1 MQTEKISII
10 EYCEQYANCLTIDV
24 RSPAEY
30 AHAHI
35 PQAKNICLFDD
46 EQRKQVGTAYKQ
58 ESREKAIK
66 IGLDYFGP
74 KMSTI
79 VEQVEALVGKQKEQ
93 TIIVHCWRGGMRSAA
108 IAWLLNLY
116 GFKIKLIAG
125 GYKAYRNWVLQQFEH
140 KYTFKVIG
148 GYTGSG
154 KTEVLE
160 QLQKINIPLI
170 DLEKISQH
178 KGSALGGISMPKQT
192 SQEMFE
198 NNLAQ
203 ALLTQK
209 NNATIFVED
218 ESQRIGLHAIPNSI
232 WLQMRNS
239 KIYFLNIPFIERLQH
254 VIHGYGNLP
263 KTDLVNA
270 VMRIQK
276 RLGGLETK
284 TAINF
289 LIENNTEAAFEILLR
304 YYDKYYKKGLENR
317 EDLKA
322 QLTEINC
329 SSVNAN
335 ENAKRLLEYIK

>member
-1 MQTEKISII
+1 MQTEKISIV

-35 PQAKNICLFDD
+35 PNAKNICLFND
-46 EQRKQVGTAYKQ
+46 EERKQVGTAYKQ

-74 KMSTI
+74 KMSAI
-79 VEQVEALVGKQKEQ
+79 VEHVEALVGKQKEQ
-93 TIIVHCWRGGMRSAA
+93 TIVVHCWRGGMRSAA

-116 GFKIKLIAG
+116 GFKIKLISG

-140 KYTFKVIG
+140 AYPFKVLG

-154 KTEVLE
+154 KTEVLHE
-160 QLQKINIPLI
+160 LQKANVSVI
-170 DLEKISQH
+170 DLEGISQH
-178 KGSALGGISMPKQT
+178 KGSALGGINMPKQT

-203 ALLTQK
+203 ALFAQK
-209 NNATIFVED
+209 NNTAIFVED
-218 ESQRIGLHAIPNSI
+218 ESQRIGLHCIPNAI
-232 WLQMRNS
+232 WLQMRKAN
-239 KIYFLNIPFIERLQH
+239 IYFLQIPFAERLQH
-254 VIHGYGNLP
+254 VVQGYGSLP

-289 LIENNTEAAFEILLR
+289 LIENNIEAAFEILLR

-317 EDLKA
+317 DDLKA
-322 QLTEINC
+322 QLIEINC
-329 SSVNAN
+329 GTVNTTVNAQ
-335 ENAKRLLEYIK
+335 KLLAFI